1 MQLLPKWTM
10 LRPMPVL
17 YDTESATAI
26 EMVGKVYG
34 AMNELIKEYNSFA
47 DEVNTKLGSFTAEEQ
62 EKRKEFELAVTKT
75 MREFQCSLEQYVGLN
90 LTNTVKE
97 FLNDA
102 LSAGTITIT
111 EQYDPE
117 TESLNL
123 LAGGEV

>member
-62 EKRKEFELAVTKT
+62 EK
-75 MREFQCSLEQYVGLN
+75 
-90 LTNTVKE
+90 
-97 FLNDA
+97 
-102 LSAGTITIT
+102 
-111 EQYDPE
+111 
-117 TESLNL
+117 
-123 LAGGEV
+123 